1 MSKSTSLIMGTTIGI
16 LGAVFVALYLVPS
29 VPTVAF
35 GIVGALLIGVIGVYA
50 IVSEPH
56 DVSYAE
62 NNAYAPVNNPF
73 HRW

>member
-1 MSKSTSLIMGTTIGI
+1 MSKSTSLIMNTTSGI

-29 VPTVAF
+29 VPTMAF
-35 GIVGALLIGVIGVYA
+35 GIVGSLLIGVIGVYA

-62 NNAYAPVNNPF
+62 NKAYAPVSNPF

>member
-1 MSKSTSLIMGTTIGI
+1 MSKSTSLSMQTTIGI
-16 LGAVFVALYLVPS
+16 LGAVSIALYLVPS

-35 GIVGALLIGVIGVYA
+35 GIVGAMLIGVIGAYA
-50 IVSEPH
+50 IMSEPR

>member
-1 MSKSTSLIMGTTIGI
+1 MSKSTSLIMNTTSGI
-16 LGAVFVALYLVPS
+16 LGAVFIALYFIPS
-29 VPTVAF
+29 SPTVAF
-35 GIVGALLIGVIGVYA
+35 GIVGALLIGVISVYA
-50 IVSEPH
+50 IMSEPH